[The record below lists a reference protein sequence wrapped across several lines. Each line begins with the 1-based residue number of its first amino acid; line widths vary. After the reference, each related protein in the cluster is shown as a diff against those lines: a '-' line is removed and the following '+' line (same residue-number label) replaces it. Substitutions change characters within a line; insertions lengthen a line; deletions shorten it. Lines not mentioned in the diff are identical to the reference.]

1 VIWKVFRRTP
11 SKSQDDAAWWHA
23 ARTAEASPTTAAI
36 AGLRAR
42 LASQEKAPDAWERQV
57 EMIDGL
63 EQVAAMAGAEP
74 ATIETQH
81 RVVGTDVCHFVV
93 PACLVGLTDQPG
105 KLFLTSRR
113 LIHVGGT
120 VRAWPWHRIGGVDR
134 DERALEVTIIGTTD
148 TINLICNTYGDAMA
162 AAHLARRLQR

>member
-1 VIWKVFRRTP
+1 MIWKVFR
-11 SKSQDDAAWWHA
+11 KSPPRPKDDAAWWNA
-23 ARTAEASPTTAAI
+23 ARAAEASPTADAI
-36 AGLRAR
+36 AGLRAG
-42 LASQEKAPDAWERQV
+42 LASQQKAPDEWERQV

-63 EQVAAMAGAEP
+63 ELILAMAASEP
-74 ATIETQH
+74 ATVETQH
-81 RVVGTDVCHFVV
+81 RVVGTDVCHLVA

-113 LIHVGGT
+113 LIHVSGA

-134 DERALEVTIIGTTD
+134 EERALEVTIIGTTD
-148 TINLICNTYGDAMA
+148 TVNLICNTYGDAMA